1 MKKFL
6 SLVLALV
13 MTMSLVTISAGAADY
28 KDADEITNVEAV
40 DVLSALGVLQG
51 DENGFRPTGT
61 LKRSEAAKIICALN
75 LTPKTA
81 ALLSADTAP
90 FADVPASHWAAGYIA
105 EGVKSGILA
114 GVGGG
119 KFAPDAELTGYQFLK
134 MLLVSLGYDAVT
146 EQLTGAN
153 WSIAVAKLADELELT
168 KGNDSFVGSKA
179 ITREEAALYALNTL
193 QKETVEYDTKGTQI
207 TVGDTIINTGA
218 SKAEGT
224 GKTFMELNY
233 KKLEKDA
240 EDVDDLGRAAV
251 TWTYDGEEIGTYA
264 KAADYTLVATK
275 DTTLVKLIDDKD
287 LEKKITT
294 DVPAMDLKCG
304 TVVELMVEKKAV
316 TDVVTYQYD
325 LVKVADV
332 DTIDD
337 DEDLAKDNGVSKIY
351 DLEVV
356 EGDVELDDTYVDVLT
371 EKKTDYTAIGD
382 FAKKDMLI
390 VKVSADNKA
399 VSFAKAETVEGKVDA
414 RGTNYVKVDGEKYAI
429 TTAASK
435 DAQGKWLQNFD
446 DTYTFY
452 LDANDVI
459 IDYKVAEEAESDLEF
474 VYVLAADAQAK
485 NDALLSSKDNAAK
498 VKVMYL
504 NGDVEVLDYALS
516 TDKKT
521 DEVSFK
527 VDGTKYVFDEKT
539 DFTDVVVPGWYA
551 YTLNDDGEV
560 TLKSADKE
568 DKSEVMNVSVKKD
581 TKTVA
586 DGIYAST
593 TTTVTVLNK
602 DGVLKSYKGYKNFPS
617 TALTGEALV
626 ILNKTAAKEVYVY
639 DKNAEKDAEKID
651 TALFVSKGDET
662 ADGTKATFYVEGEKV
677 TYVVEKGLTGAKAG
691 QLFKIDLD
699 DDDIATITAIDLSKH
714 AKGNLDVVSDDY
726 VVVDG
731 KEITLT
737 SDVAVYQVSKDGK
750 TVSKAELAAD
760 KDAVVI
766 LNSDG
771 KGTEVFMYKDITVL
785 D

>member
-28 KDADEITNVEAV
+28 KDADAITNVEAV

-90 FADVPASHWAAGYIA
+90 FADVPANHWAAGYIA

-193 QKETVEYDTKGTQI
+193 QTETVEYDTKGTQI

-224 GKTFMELNY
+224 GKTFMQLNY
-233 KKLEKDA
+233 KKLVKVED
-240 EDVDDLGRAAV
+240 DVDDLGRAAV
-251 TWTYDGEEIGTYA
+251 SWEYDGEEVGTYA
-264 KAADYTLVATK
+264 KAADYVLVATK

-325 LVKVADV
+325 LVKVTGVEKV
-332 DTIDD
+332 DEEET
-337 DEDLAKDNGVSKIY
+337 LAKDNGVSKIY

-356 EGDVELDDTYVDVLT
+356 EGDVALGDTKYVDVLT
-371 EKKTDYTAIGD
+371 ESKTGYKAIGD
-382 FAKKDMLI
+382 FAKKDILV
-390 VKVSADNKA
+390 VKVSEADKA
-399 VSFAKAETVEGKVDA
+399 ISFAKVETVEGKIEA
-414 RGTNYVKVDGEKYAI
+414 RGTNYVKVDGTKYAFAGN
-429 TTAASK
+429 TAA
-435 DAQGKWLQNFD
+435 LNFD

-459 IDYKVAEEAESDLEF
+459 IDYKVAEEAETDLEF
-474 VYVLAADAQAK
+474 VYVLKADAQ
-485 NDALLSSKDNAAK
+485 DESSSLVSSKENVAK

-527 VDGTKYVFDEKT
+527 INGTKT
-539 DFTDVVVPGWYA
+539 AFTKAAFIGAVTEGWYA

-560 TLKSADKE
+560 TLKSAYKK
-568 DKSEVMNVSVKKD
+568 DKSDVIDVSVAKND
-581 TKTVA
+581 KTIDA
-586 DGIYAST
+586 ANKIYAST

-602 DGVLKSYKGYKNFPS
+602 DGVLKSYKGYKNFPT
-617 TALTGEALV
+617 TALEGEALV
-626 ILNKTAAKEVYVY
+626 ILSSATAAKEIYVY
-639 DKNAEKDAEKID
+639 DKDAKKDADKID

-662 ADGTKATFYVEGEKV
+662 ADGTKATFYVDGEKV
-677 TYVVEKGLTGAKAG
+677 TYVVESGLTGATAG
-691 QLFKIDLD
+691 KLFEIELD
-699 DDDIATITAIDLSKH
+699 EDDIATIKPIAADKF
-714 AKGNLDVVSDDY
+714 AKGKLKVVSDDY

-731 KEITLT
+731 KEIALT
-737 SDVAVYQVSKDGK
+737 SDVAVYLVSKDGK
-750 TVSKAELAAD
+750 TVSSAELEAD

-771 KGTEVFMYKDITVL
+771 KGTEVFMYKDISKAN
-785 D
+785 

>member
-6 SLVLALV
+6 SLVLA
-13 MTMSLVTISAGAADY
+13 LVTISAGAADY

-105 EGVKSGILA
+105 EGVKSRILA

-193 QKETVEYDTKGTQI
+193 QAQIVEYDTKGTQI
-207 TVGDTIINTGA
+207 TVGDTTINTGA
-218 SKAEGT
+218 SKAEGVT
-224 GKTFMELNY
+224 KKVDGEVVPVTFMDQNY
-233 KKLEKDA
+233 KKLEKETDA
-240 EDVDDLGRAAV
+240 VDDLGRAAV

-264 KAADYTLVATK
+264 KAADYVLVATK
-275 DTTLVKLIDDKD
+275 DTTLAKLIDDKD

-294 DVPAMDLKCG
+294 DVPDMNLACG

-332 DTIDD
+332 ETVDEE
-337 DEDLAKDNGVSKIY
+337 EDLAKDNGVSEIY

-356 EGDVELDDTYVDVLT
+356 EGDVELEDTYVDVLT
-371 EKKTDYTAIGD
+371 EKKTDYVAIGN
-382 FAKKDMLI
+382 FAKKDMLV
-390 VKVSADNKA
+390 VKVSEDDKA
-399 VSFAKAETVEGKVDA
+399 VSFAKAEIVEGKIDA
-414 RGTNYVKVDGEKYAI
+414 RGTNYVKVDGEKYAFAGA
-429 TTAASK
+429 TSA
-435 DAQGKWLQNFD
+435 LNFD

-459 IDYKVAEEAESDLEF
+459 ISYKVAEEAESDLEF
-474 VYVLAADAQAK
+474 VYVLKADAQDEFDSLVSAK
-485 NDALLSSKDNAAK
+485 ENVAK

-527 VDGTKYVFDEKT
+527 VNGTKIA
-539 DFTDVVVPGWYA
+539 FTKDAFKGAVKAGWYA

-560 TLKSADKE
+560 TLKSADKA
-568 DKSEVMNVSVKKD
+568 DKSEVMNVSAVKND
-581 TKTVA
+581 KTVA

-593 TTTVTVLNK
+593 STKVTVLNK
-602 DGVLKSYKGYKNFPS
+602 DGIVKTYTGYKNFPS
-617 TALTGEALV
+617 TALEGEALV

-639 DKNAEKDAEKID
+639 NKDAKEDAEKID

-662 ADGTKATFYVEGEKV
+662 ADGTKATFYVDGEKV
-677 TYVVEKGLTGAKAG
+677 TYVVESGLTGAKAG
-691 QLFKIDLD
+691 KLYEIELD
-699 DDDIATITAIDLSKH
+699 EDDIATIKPITAADKFT
-714 AKGNLDVVSDDY
+714 KGNLDVVSDDY

-750 TVSKAELAAD
+750 TVSSAELAAD

-766 LNSDG
+766 LNADG
-771 KGTEVFMYKDITVL
+771 KGTEVFMYKDITIL
-785 D
+785 G